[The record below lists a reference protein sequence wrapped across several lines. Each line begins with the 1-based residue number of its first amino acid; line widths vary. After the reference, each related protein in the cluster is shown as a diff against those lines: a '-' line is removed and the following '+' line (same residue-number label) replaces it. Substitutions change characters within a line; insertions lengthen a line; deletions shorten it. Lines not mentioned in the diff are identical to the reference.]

1 MATMKSNEKFRYYLN
16 QYLIP
21 MFKLLYIEA
30 TEGKILN
37 RIGYYIILGFL
48 IISIFAALNGIYIIA
63 SDADAD
69 STMILVVG
77 CGLLGTVQVIK
88 DLL

>member
-21 MFKLLYIEA
+21 MFKLLYIEP

-37 RIGYYIILGFL
+37 RVGYYAILGFL